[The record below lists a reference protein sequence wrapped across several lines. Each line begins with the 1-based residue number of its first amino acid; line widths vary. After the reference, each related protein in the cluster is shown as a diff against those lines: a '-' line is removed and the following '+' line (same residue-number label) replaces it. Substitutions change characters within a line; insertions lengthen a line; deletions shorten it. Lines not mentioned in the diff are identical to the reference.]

1 MRAARSSAKTGSIRS
16 LGRKL
21 ASRRSGAAGRR
32 SRSLFDGVRRSRG
45 RKQQVRAHFLV
56 ARGVAARRAMCRTAI
71 FVMFPRLVSCADQI
85 TDQKVEG
92 IAGDGEGLILQL
104 APIPK

>member
-1 MRAARSSAKTGSIRS
+1 
-16 LGRKL
+16 
-21 ASRRSGAAGRR
+21 
-32 SRSLFDGVRRSRG
+32 
-45 RKQQVRAHFLV
+45 
-56 ARGVAARRAMCRTAI
+56 MCRTAI